1 MYFTKKHLTNQNF
14 ELPSDTLLEEA
25 TGIYI
30 YLYLFAPIC
39 TYLHLSIL
47 ICAYLYLFAHICTYL
62 HLSAFISTFIY
73 LNIRMNRAYSLIIK
87 ELPVISTGFSI
98 CKSSIIV
105 GAISQSARVS
115 DSGLSGLSASSDLT
129 GKFLSASSP

>member
-14 ELPSDTLLEEA
+14 ELPSNTLLEEA

-30 YLYLFAPIC
+30 YLLLFAPIY
-39 TYLHLSIL
+39 TYLRLSIL
-47 ICAYLYLFAHICTYL
+47 ICAYLR
-62 HLSAFISTFIY
+62 LSAFISTFIY
-73 LNIRMNRAYSLIIK
+73 LNIRMNTAYSLIIK
-87 ELPVISTGFSI
+87 ELPVISAGFSI